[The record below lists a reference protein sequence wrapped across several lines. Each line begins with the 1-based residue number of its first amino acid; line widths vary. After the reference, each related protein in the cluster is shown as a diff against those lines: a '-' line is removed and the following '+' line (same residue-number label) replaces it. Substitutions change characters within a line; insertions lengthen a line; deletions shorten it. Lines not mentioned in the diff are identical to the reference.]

1 MYILFLK
8 PRLLT
13 PRPVL
18 LWGQQVPGGGPTTT
32 TLRQAC
38 WEPTATRRPGMVMEP
53 RKAYVWG
60 HTIQLLLIQG
70 SAQRLLLHPHRL
82 SWPTWD
88 GFKNKTYSTW
98 SLNVRNMKVFCLYME
113 VSLFYIFRKAYTCT
127 HPSQRSSIQINVKL
141 SNWEDIAPR
150 TREILWETKVDQK
163 CNFVA
168 EVALLIFWLAS
179 SAREI
184 ERGEFK
190 N

>member
-98 SLNVRNMKVFCLYME
+98 SLNVRNMKVFISIWRFPYFIYSEKPIHVHTLAKGHQFKSM
-113 VSLFYIFRKAYTCT
+113 
-127 HPSQRSSIQINVKL
+127 SSC
-141 SNWEDIAPR
+141 P
-150 TREILWETKVDQK
+150 
-163 CNFVA
+163 
-168 EVALLIFWLAS
+168 
-179 SAREI
+179 I
-184 ERGEFK
+184 ERTLPPEPGKYFGK
-190 N
+190 QK